1 MTRFDITDQTM
12 TELLYHQNSFWIII
26 LLAGI
31 MALAIESGYRIG
43 RRDMHRTSELSRNQ
57 INTIQSS
64 LLGILALILGFTF
77 SIALDRY
84 NSRSSAEIAEANAI
98 GTAYLRSE
106 LLPESVRPQIQSAIK
121 EYLSVRMQDSTISL
135 DRQTEREALL
145 NRAVQLQTTLWDYAI
160 EVSTTDPNPV
170 TSGLF
175 VQSLNEMIDNYSIRL
190 AEINRHIPEFV
201 LVLLYSAFIV
211 TGGMIGYT
219 AGLADHRPAF
229 ATYIMVMLIILLL
242 FMVIDLDRPRS
253 GIIQVSQQGMI
264 ELNATINK
272 NRDLQ

>member
-1 MTRFDITDQTM
+1 M
-12 TELLYHQNSFWIII
+12 TELLYHQNSFWIIM

-43 RRDMHRTSELSRNQ
+43 TRDMHRTSELSRNQ

-64 LLGILALILGFTF
+64 LLGILALMLGFTF

-84 NSRSSAEIAEANAI
+84 NSRSSAEVAEANAI
-98 GTAYLRSE
+98 GTAYLRTE
-106 LLPESVRPQIQSAIK
+106 LLPESVRPQVQAAIK
-121 EYLSVRMQDSTISL
+121 EYVTVRMQDSTISL
-135 DRQTEREALL
+135 DRQAEREALL
-145 NRAVQLQTTLWDYAI
+145 DRALELQTTLWDYAI
-160 EVSTTDPNPV
+160 QVSTTDPNPV

-175 VQSLNEMIDNYSIRL
+175 VQSLNELIDNYSIRL

-201 LVLLYSAFIV
+201 LVLLYCAFIV

-229 ATYIMVMLIILLL
+229 ATSIMVMLIILLL

-253 GIIQVSQQGMI
+253 GMIQVSQQGMI
-264 ELNATINK
+264 ELDAAINGTP
-272 NRDLQ
+272 